1 MLKKLNFQKLFKD
14 GKIKNYIIAVG
25 LLGVLLIFISS
36 FAGFG
41 TEQKDTSDYNVA
53 QYRADL
59 QDSLSEMLTRIEGVG
74 NVSVLLT
81 IENSVEGVY
90 LENNS
95 TKTKEIEPVI
105 RGVIVAC
112 SGGDD
117 SIVCERVLDAVTKAL
132 NISSAKVSVTKLQ
145 EQE

>member
-1 MLKKLNFQKLFKD
+1 MLKYTNIKKLFTD
-14 GKIKNYIIAVG
+14 GKIKNVIIVIG
-25 LLGVLLIFISS
+25 VLGVLLIFISS
-36 FAGFG
+36 FTGLNG
-41 TEQKDTSDYNVA
+41 EQQNSPDYSVS
-53 QYRADL
+53 QYQSNL

-74 NVSVLLT
+74 NVSVMLT

-117 SIVCERVLDAVTKAL
+117 PVVSGRVLDAVTKAL
-132 NISSAKVSVTKLQ
+132 NISHAKVSVTKLQ
-145 EQE
+145 E

>member
-1 MLKKLNFQKLFKD
+1 MMIKIDRIKAL
-14 GKIKNYIIAVG
+14 IKNGKAKNLIIVLG
-25 LLGVLLIFISS
+25 ILGVLLIFISS
-36 FAGFG
+36 FAGAG
-41 TEQKDTSDYNVA
+41 GDKSASNYNVND
-53 QYRADL
+53 YKVEL
-59 QDSLSEMLTRIEGVG
+59 QSSLSEMLSKIEGVG
-74 NVSVLLT
+74 SVSVMLT

-105 RGVIVAC
+105 RGVIIAC

-117 SIVCERVLDAVTKAL
+117 TMTKARVLDAVTKSL

-145 EQE
+145 E

>member
-1 MLKKLNFQKLFKD
+1 MKISGIKKLIND
-14 GKIKNYIIAVG
+14 GRLRRVIIIIGV
-25 LLGVLLIFISS
+25 LGVLLIFISS
-36 FAGFG
+36 FTGLKG
-41 TEQKDTSDYNVA
+41 EETDGSDYNVS
-53 QYRADL
+53 QYRDDL

-105 RGVIVAC
+105 RGVIIAC

-117 SIVCERVLDAVTKAL
+117 AVVAGRVLDAVTKAL

-145 EQE
+145 E

>member
-1 MLKKLNFQKLFKD
+1 MFKFPNVKKLVKD
-14 GKIKNYIIAVG
+14 GKLKNIIIIIGV
-25 LLGVLLIFISS
+25 LGVLLIFISS
-36 FAGFG
+36 FTGVSAGQESG
-41 TEQKDTSDYNVA
+41 SDYSVA
-53 QYRADL
+53 QYRTDL

-74 NVSVLLT
+74 DVCVLLT

-112 SGGDD
+112 GGGDD
-117 SIVCERVLDAVTKAL
+117 PVVSSRVLDAVTKAL

-145 EQE
+145 E

>member
-1 MLKKLNFQKLFKD
+1 MLKIPNFKKLVKD
-14 GKIKNYIIAVG
+14 SRLKNIIIIIGA
-25 LLGVLLIFISS
+25 LGVLLILISS
-36 FAGFG
+36 SSRLN
-41 TEQKDTSDYNVA
+41 TEREDSPDYSVS
-53 QYRADL
+53 QYKTEL

-95 TKTKEIEPVI
+95 TKTKALAPVI

-117 SIVCERVLDAVTKAL
+117 SVVSARVLDAVTKAL

-145 EQE
+145 E

>member
-1 MLKKLNFQKLFKD
+1 MLKIDSIKKL
-14 GKIKNYIIAVG
+14 IKNGKARNIIIAVG
-25 LLGVLLIFISS
+25 VLGIILIFISS
-36 FAGFG
+36 FSGFNKNE
-41 TEQKDTSDYNVA
+41 TDTANYSVA
-53 QYRADL
+53 QYRTEL

-74 NVSVLLT
+74 SVSVLLT

-117 SIVCERVLDAVTKAL
+117 SVVSGRVLDAVTKAL

-145 EQE
+145 E